1 MARRTIVGL
10 FRDHDEAQ
18 RVVSDLEAA
27 GFNRSDISVI
37 QRDNRAGAES
47 TSTTTRTTDEE
58 PGVSTGAGAAIGA
71 GTGAALGGGL
81 GLLAGAAG
89 FFIPGIGPLLGVGP
103 MAATIIGGAGIGAA
117 AGGIAGALVNSGVP
131 HEEAERYTTGVHRG
145 HTLVTLAADEPRAA
159 NAIAIFNRHSPINI
173 HGDEFLKDRPSTLTE
188 NTMNPNTNRTTK
200 ETTTRP
206 VVSQQPGQQQQK
218 LDVVEEQLIV
228 GKREAETGGV
238 RVNKTVEERPV
249 EEQVTLR
256 QERVNVERHPVDRP
270 ATAADVTAFKEGS
283 IEVTERSEQPVVQ
296 KQARVVEEVIIGKD
310 VEQRTET
317 VRDTVRRTDV
327 QVEQMGSNPGQ
338 HAGDRTRTKDTFA
351 DFDTDYRSNFRTA
364 FPGNEYTYEQVQPAY
379 RYGHDW
385 ASRGNSGDWSAVE
398 SDARTHWEAKN
409 PGTWDRFKDA
419 IRYSYD
425 RAKQKV
431 TGHA

>member
-18 RVVSDLEAA
+18 RVISELEAA

-37 QRDNRAGAES
+37 QRDPRTGAAD
-47 TSTTTRTTDEE
+47 TSTTTRTTDDE
-58 PGVSTGAGAAIGA
+58 PGVSTGTGAAIGA

-89 FFIPGIGPLLGVGP
+89 FFIPGIGPLLGIGP

-131 HEEAERYTTGVHRG
+131 HEEAERYSTGVHRG

-159 NAIAIFNRHSPINI
+159 AAVAIFNRHNPINI
-173 HGDEFLKDRPSTLTE
+173 HGDEFLKGRPATLIE
-188 NTMNPNTNRTTK
+188 NTMKQTPDRRTERTTTERLATDK
-200 ETTTRP
+200 TTP
-206 VVSQQPGQQQQK
+206 QK
-218 LDVVEEQLIV
+218 LEVVEEQLQV

-238 RVNKTVEERPV
+238 RITKTVEERPV

-256 QERVNVERHPVDRP
+256 QEKVNVERHPVDRP
-270 ATAADVTAFKEGS
+270 ATAADINAFKEGT
-283 IEVTERSEQPVVQ
+283 IEVTERREEPVIQ
-296 KQARVVEEVIIGKD
+296 KQARVIEEVIIDKH
-310 VEQRTET
+310 VEQNTQT

-338 HAGDRTRTKDTFA
+338 YAGDRTRQKDTFA
-351 DFDTDYRSNFRTA
+351 DLDTECRTNFRTA

-385 ASRGNSGDWSAVE
+385 ASRPNARDWNSIE